1 MSPHTHVS
9 VCTHP
14 CLARCLDSGCSVRPP
29 CPISHTHVSVCT
41 HPCLARCLDRGCSVR
56 PPCLLTH
63 TCQSVLTLAWPGVW
77 TADVVYA
84 RHVPSHTHVSVCT
97 HPCLA
102 RCLDSGCSVRPP
114 CLLTHTCQSVLTHAW
129 PGVWTADVAYA
140 RHVSSH
146 TRVSLYS
153 PLPGPVSGQRM

>member
-1 MSPHTHVS
+1 MSP
-9 VCTHP
+9 
-14 CLARCLDSGCSVRPP
+14 
-29 CPISHTHVSVCT
+29 
-41 HPCLARCLDRGCSVR
+41 
-56 PPCLLTH
+56 LTH
-63 TCQSVLTLAWPGVW
+63 TCLSVLTHAWPGVW
-77 TADVVYA
+77 TADVAYA

-129 PGVWTADVAYA
+129 PGVSTADIAYA
-140 RHVSSH
+140 RHVPSHTHVSVCTHPCLARCLDSGCSVRPPCLLSH

-153 PLPGPVSGQRM
+153 PMPGPVSGQRM

>member
-29 CPISHTHVSVCT
+29 CLLSHTCQSVLTHAWPGVWTADVVYARHVPS
-41 HPCLARCLDRGCSVR
+41 H
-56 PPCLLTH
+56 TH
-63 TCQSVLTLAWPGVW
+63 TCQSVLTHAWPGVW

-102 RCLDSGCSVRPP
+102 RCLDSGRSVRPP
-114 CLLTHTCQSVLTHAW
+114 CLL
-129 PGVWTADVAYA
+129 
-140 RHVSSH
+140 SH

-153 PLPGPVSGQRM
+153 PMPGPVSGQRM